1 MIYIYTTLQG
11 YTFQDEITGIIAE
24 NVIDNICGFY
34 LWNFDNLNKG
44 TYFHWVYYEDL
55 YDDTVPYL
63 QALMSFIGYEDIDIS
78 VAEAA
83 VRYSS
88 MEAMKERE
96 KKRSLKQ
103 DDKISKKGYKADGL
117 ITPNITNPNAYKSRK
132 GGAGGYLTEFHS
144 KTIDIINKRLAWKV
158 KGIHTPL
165 WKYYNG
171 TAVYP
176 QTGPRCVWVW
186 YYIHII

>member
-1 MIYIYTTLQG
+1 
-11 YTFQDEITGIIAE
+11 
-24 NVIDNICGFY
+24 
-34 LWNFDNLNKG
+34 
-44 TYFHWVYYEDL
+44 
-55 YDDTVPYL
+55 
-63 QALMSFIGYEDIDIS
+63 MSFIGYEDIDIS

-158 KGIHTPL
+158 KGIHTHYGSIIMGRLYILRP
-165 WKYYNG
+165 
-171 TAVYP
+171 
-176 QTGPRCVWVW
+176 GPGVCG
-186 YYIHII
+186 YGITYI